1 VTKIAGEEIEFSIAP
16 TSENLND
23 TKGTFAD
30 INKSDMVSTKSGM
43 NSEHSPVKSN
53 LSVVKEG

>member
-30 INKSDMVSTKSGM
+30 INKSDVMSQKSGTQ
-43 NSEHSPVKSN
+43 S
-53 LSVVKEG
+53 